1 MASGGTGDSLPPC
14 GEAGCE
20 LHGPDVEQQIRVD
33 RLIRRDAAR
42 QQRRAL
48 SRLRDRVR
56 RRYVLS
62 PLTAAFIRSW
72 QPLAALAAA
81 ALAFLL
87 VLAPTPVFA
96 LGTGATGGT
105 MTTQNFEADVVAGG
119 NQLTITV
126 AGGPIWVAAG
136 ATFDAERQNIINGLV
151 SGGAEGSGWNAVVQA
166 GLAVTDV
173 VRSSDTVVTI
183 TLPAFATYDIS
194 ASETVTVTVPA
205 TALDS
210 GVALD
215 NSPTFSVL
223 AASAAVGG
231 TLPGGANFEADI
243 LAGGGTINITLSN
256 DRWVAAGG
264 TFDAQ
269 RQNIIDGL
277 VSGGAEG
284 SGWNAV
290 VRAGLAV
297 TDVARLS
304 DFLVRVTLP
313 AFGTYDISANESITP
328 AIPASAITSTGG
340 LTGPSF
346 NVLAATASV
355 GGTLPAGLN
364 FEADIIAGGGTID
377 ITLSSDRWV
386 AAGATFDAERQ
397 NIINGLVSAGGEANG
412 WNAVVQAGL
421 AVTDVARI
429 SDFLARVTL
438 PAFGT
443 YDISAAETVTLTIPA
458 GAVTSLSGFAA
469 SPTFDIVTPFAA
481 TSGSI
486 QGGANSE
493 GDIVS
498 GGGTVILTVG
508 GDTWVAA
515 GGTFDTERQNIIDG
529 LVSGGAEGT
538 GWNAVVQAGLAVT
551 AVVRSSDTVVTI
563 TLPAFAGY
571 DISAAETITA
581 TVPATA
587 LTSGV
592 GQAAPPTFN
601 VLAASAAVGGSI
613 QGGANGEAVIVTGG
627 GTIVLTLTN
636 DAWAAAGG
644 AFDAER
650 QNIINGLVSGGA
662 EGSGWNAVVQAG
674 LAVTDVVRTSDTVV
688 TITLPAFGAY
698 NITADESIS
707 VTIPATARTS
717 AGSLG
722 ATPAFPVT
730 AAAPP
735 PPPPPPPPAPPA
747 DEETEETEEAPAL
760 IADGSYPATETVE
773 PTAATALPGESLQLS
788 SSSPDGS
795 LLTVT
800 VEGIE
805 AVGGFMVQAA
815 AAVDPSSLESV
826 APAPLGALIVAAFV
840 VDGTSPPSAASPLI
854 VDIQLAESAMSP
866 LAHPDELFAAVWE
879 SGGWRVLDADIG
891 EGAGFAARLTSRHE
905 AFGLFA
911 VLWSPISIGG
921 DVDAGGDLR
930 HVSLG
935 SLARPQAVIRT
946 FGDVGCSVRVIAT
959 PNDQSSSGW
968 DIYVHEAPTFV
979 NNGYPV
985 VLLGSVDLWVR
996 CDPRGATGGTAQSR
1010 TLSSSGR
1017 RRERRAPASRS

>member
-20 LHGPDVEQQIRVD
+20 LHGRDVEQQIRVD

-126 AGGPIWVAAG
+126 AGGP
-136 ATFDAERQNIINGLV
+136 
-151 SGGAEGSGWNAVVQA
+151 
-166 GLAVTDV
+166 
-173 VRSSDTVVTI
+173 
-183 TLPAFATYDIS
+183 
-194 ASETVTVTVPA
+194 
-205 TALDS
+205 
-210 GVALD
+210 
-215 NSPTFSVL
+215 
-223 AASAAVGG
+223 
-231 TLPGGANFEADI
+231 
-243 LAGGGTINITLSN
+243 
-256 DRWVAAGG
+256 
-264 TFDAQ
+264 
-269 RQNIIDGL
+269 
-277 VSGGAEG
+277 
-284 SGWNAV
+284 
-290 VRAGLAV
+290 
-297 TDVARLS
+297 RLS

-469 SPTFDIVTPFAA
+469 SPTFDIV
-481 TSGSI
+481 
-486 QGGANSE
+486 
-493 GDIVS
+493 S

-551 AVVRSSDTVVTI
+551 AVVR
-563 TLPAFAGY
+563 
-571 DISAAETITA
+571 
-581 TVPATA
+581 
-587 LTSGV
+587 
-592 GQAAPPTFN
+592 
-601 VLAASAAVGGSI
+601 
-613 QGGANGEAVIVTGG
+613 
-627 GTIVLTLTN
+627 
-636 DAWAAAGG
+636 
-644 AFDAER
+644 
-650 QNIINGLVSGGA
+650 
-662 EGSGWNAVVQAG
+662 
-674 LAVTDVVRTSDTVV
+674 TSDAVV

-747 DEETEETEEAPAL
+747 DEETEEAQETEEAPAL

-773 PTAATALPGESLQLS
+773 PTAATALSGESLQLS